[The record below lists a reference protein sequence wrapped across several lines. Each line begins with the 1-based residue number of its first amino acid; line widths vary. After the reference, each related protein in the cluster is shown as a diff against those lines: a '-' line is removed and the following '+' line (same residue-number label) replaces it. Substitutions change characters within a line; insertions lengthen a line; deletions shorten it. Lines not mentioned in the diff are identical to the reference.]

1 MANFFKPTRQ
11 QDVPHVSAANDVN
24 AVNSWSYNMGAM
36 TKQTSGKTGC
46 KSNDN
51 IEHFNIDPTSLIDDN
66 EQQHKKTKV
75 ISLGTII
82 KPNAINIGVSLEAL
96 MEEVISEPS
105 LCYPNVQN
113 VPHIVDLQSKHGKLG
128 MHTMVSNN
136 EDMIL
141 SVSTQGLH
149 LIVRNIVKEN
159 CFASSSCLTKESM
172 SAIGQNQT
180 QCAAC

>member
-1 MANFFKPTRQ
+1 
-11 QDVPHVSAANDVN
+11 
-24 AVNSWSYNMGAM
+24 MGAM

-136 EDMIL
+136 EDVTL
-141 SVSTQGLH
+141 SVSTKRFALDCAQHCKRKLFCKLKLFDKRKH
-149 LIVRNIVKEN
+149 VSYRTKPNTVCSMLIK
-159 CFASSSCLTKESM
+159 
-172 SAIGQNQT
+172 
-180 QCAAC
+180 